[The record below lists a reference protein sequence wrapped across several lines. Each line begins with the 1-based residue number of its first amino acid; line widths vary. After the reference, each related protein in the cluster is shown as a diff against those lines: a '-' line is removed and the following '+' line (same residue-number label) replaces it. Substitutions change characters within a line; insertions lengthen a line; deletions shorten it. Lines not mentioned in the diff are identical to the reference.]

1 MAWPNTAISTSNLDS
16 TSDSPAA
23 ARGDLY
29 LAVVAVNDIIS
40 SRAAASGVASLDS
53 SGYVPQGQI
62 NPNLT
67 SISALPITIQAGN
80 QRVAIENIINL
91 SPRTVS
97 QLANLTAVTGDVAY
111 CSNGASGNVCLAV
124 YTGASF
130 QRLALGANIS
140 AS

>member
-29 LAVVAVNDIIS
+29 LAVVAVNDIVS
-40 SRAAASGVASLDS
+40 SRGAASGIPSLDS

-97 QLANLTAVTGDVAY
+97 QLANLTAITGDVAY

-124 YTGASF
+124 YTGANWK
-130 QRLALGANIS
+130 QVALGANI
-140 AS
+140 AA

>member
-29 LAVVAVNDIIS
+29 LAVVAVNDIVS
-40 SRAAASGVASLDS
+40 SRGAASGIPSLDS

-67 SISALPITIQAGN
+67 SISALAITIQPGN
-80 QRVAIENIINL
+80 QRVAVENIINL

-124 YTGASF
+124 YTGANWK
-130 QRLALGANIS
+130 QVALGANI
-140 AS
+140 AA